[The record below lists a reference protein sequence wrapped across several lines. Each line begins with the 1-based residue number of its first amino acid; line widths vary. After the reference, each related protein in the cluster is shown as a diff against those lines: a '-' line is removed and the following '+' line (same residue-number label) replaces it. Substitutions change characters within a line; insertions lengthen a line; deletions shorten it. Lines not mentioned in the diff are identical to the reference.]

1 MEQRQTADILKFPK
15 KRKPRKKQS
24 KLKARL
30 KSLIDTQEIITIII
44 GVVLA
49 EITYDLIKMAL
60 HSI

>member
-15 KRKPRKKQS
+15 KRKSRKKQS
-24 KLKARL
+24 KLKAFI
-30 KSLIDTQEIITIII
+30 KKIDRHEIVTIII